1 MLVYTLGNSDGSYTR
16 LHKLFEE
23 QKSVEFQIIPLPSKK
38 VWRFKHSKAFTNGM
52 PVEYMISRLGDPF
65 KEEFFDSR
73 SRTAM
78 NADLDRLEKYEL
90 WISRLKREGWTNLWY
105 CGVIGTLKT

>member
-1 MLVYTLGNSDGSYTR
+1 
-16 LHKLFEE
+16 
-23 QKSVEFQIIPLPSKK
+23 
-38 VWRFKHSKAFTNGM
+38 M